1 MEKINLADM
10 SSFYFTWYSVE
21 LVMNKNAAGFF
32 SKFFSLQNMYS
43 LKKTKTFSMKNGK
56 NKGMIARISE
66 GRNMKIEM
74 KNQNQFFSGF

>member
-43 LKKTKTFSMKNGK
+43 LKK
-56 NKGMIARISE
+56 
-66 GRNMKIEM
+66 
-74 KNQNQFFSGF
+74 QNIFYEKW